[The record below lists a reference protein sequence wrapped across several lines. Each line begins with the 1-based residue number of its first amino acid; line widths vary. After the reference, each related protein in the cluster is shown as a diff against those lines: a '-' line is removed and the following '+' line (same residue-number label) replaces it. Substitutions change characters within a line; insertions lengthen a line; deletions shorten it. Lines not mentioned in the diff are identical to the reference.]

1 MSVRPTRSTYAPC
14 EDVTVRV
21 GAAPVGSMLTI
32 RGVAG
37 IAAELAVDGPEV
49 AVGAL
54 PIGGYGV
61 DLWGPDGALLASSA
75 FDVLTDPLDRPRYG
89 FVAHYGPDVDVAALQ
104 AHAVRMHLNAVQHY
118 DWAHSYTELV
128 APDGCDEYTD
138 SLGNRVSVAVLRAM
152 LAAFREIGAAP
163 LGYAA
168 VYGVPADQWDTWGDV
183 GLYRSTGQPYGFGD
197 DFLNVVDPGAP
208 RWRRQIVGAIRR
220 SYEEI
225 GFAGFHLD
233 QYGWPKRAL
242 RADGSE
248 TDLSQTLPALVDQI
262 AGAVPDARL
271 IFNNVNG
278 FPLDRAAR
286 VRQSALYTEVWPPR
300 VELRDLVDL
309 VAQSRGLSP
318 LPVIVAAYMEVFHDV
333 GGRAARDAARL
344 TMATIFSSGATH
356 LFTGEDGRLL
366 VHPYYVRSEA
376 ADDETLDLLERW
388 YTFLVRHGDLLVY
401 PAVVD
406 VTAAYFGEYNAD
418 VVVEAPS
425 GVRVSIHPEPGVVW
439 ARVMRTD
446 HGLVVHLVNLTG
458 QDETGWDTP
467 KRPIEPVRGLVLRL
481 RQVGREPVAVRW
493 LDPEIPGPGDR
504 LEAVADD
511 IDQVTQLPALGAW
524 AAVHVPTDQE
534 WR

>member
-1 MSVRPTRSTYAPC
+1 MRLQPTRSTYAPG
-14 EDVTVRV
+14 EAVTVRV
-21 GAAPVGSMLTI
+21 DAAPAGSTLTVH
-32 RGVAG
+32 GVVG
-37 IAAELAVDGPEV
+37 IAADVAVDGPEV
-49 AVGAL
+49 SVGTL
-54 PIGGYGV
+54 PVGGYGV
-61 DLWGPDGALLASSA
+61 DVWGTDGALLASSA
-75 FDVLTDPLDRPRYG
+75 FDVLADPLDRPRYG

-104 AHAVRMHLNAVQHY
+104 AHALRMHLNAVQHY

-128 APDGCDEYTD
+128 GPDEYTD
-138 SLGNRVSVAVLRAM
+138 TLGNRVSVAVLRTM

-168 VYGVPADQWDTWGDV
+168 LYGVPAGEWDTWGDV
-183 GLYRSTGQPYGFGD
+183 GLYRSTGRPYGFGD

-220 SYEEI
+220 SYDEI

-242 RADGSE
+242 RADGSQ
-248 TDLSQTLPALVDQI
+248 TDLSDTLPALVDEI
-262 AGAVPDARL
+262 ARAVPDARL

-278 FPLDRAAR
+278 FPLDRTAR
-286 VRQSALYTEVWPPR
+286 VHQSALYTEVWPPR

-309 VAQSRGLSP
+309 VAQSRGLSR
-318 LPVIVAAYMEVFHDV
+318 LPVIVAAYMAVFHDV

-366 VHPYYVRSEA
+366 VHPYYVQNDP

-388 YTFLVRHGDLLVY
+388 YTFLVRHGDLLVA
-401 PAVVD
+401 PDVVD

-467 KRPIEPVRGLVLRL
+467 KRPIELVRGLALRM
-481 RQVGREPVAVRW
+481 RQVTRRPAAVRW
-493 LDPEIPGPGDR
+493 LDPERSGPGER

-511 IDQVTQLPALGAW
+511 IDQVTQLPELGAW
-524 AAVHVPTDQE
+524 AVVHVPTDEEVQ
-534 WR
+534 